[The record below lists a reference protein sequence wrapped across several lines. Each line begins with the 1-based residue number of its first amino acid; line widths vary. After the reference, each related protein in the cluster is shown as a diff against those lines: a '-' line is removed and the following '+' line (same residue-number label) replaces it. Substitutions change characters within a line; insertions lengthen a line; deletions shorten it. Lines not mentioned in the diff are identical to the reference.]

1 MKATRCMVCTRTQE
15 WEDFSVPVH
24 FCDTYVWVWECG
36 CLFFLTHPPPPSLF
50 LCCCL
55 CLWKHLRVCLSA
67 CVYNMTGVWS
77 LPPESAWF
85 KVCPV
90 QTHTHTHTGFLCC
103 EALNCLLLAF
113 HIQAGTQSYKNL
125 PSPQKDDCSL
135 SLSHSLS
142 FPLHSPSLIF
152 SRALSHSFT
161 LSSRSNRLRLAVRKC
176 TSVIILS

>member
-36 CLFFLTHPPPPSLF
+36 CLFFLTHPHH
-50 LCCCL
+50 
-55 CLWKHLRVCLSA
+55 HLSFCVAACVCESISGCVCLPV
-67 CVYNMTGVWS
+67 CIIWRVFEVFLQS
-77 LPPESAWF
+77 LHGLQCAQC
-85 KVCPV
+85 K
-90 QTHTHTHTGFLCC
+90 HTHTHTQASCVVR
-103 EALNCLLLAF
+103 LLTVSSLRF
-113 HIQAGTQSYKNL
+113 IFRLGLSLTRTCPVHRKMTV
-125 PSPQKDDCSL
+125 PSL

-161 LSSRSNRLRLAVRKC
+161 LSFSLK
-176 TSVIILS
+176 